1 MTNLLNLP
9 QIPAGTAIDIVSNC
23 DWDDQFFV
31 PVSGFPAAQT
41 LIGTLA
47 SNESFAIS
55 SAAPVVPGAASV
67 VPGMIA
73 SGSGIPPGT
82 VVTSVTPTVIGL
94 SNPATISAPGA
105 MVTFSPPPLD
115 LTGISFSSIL
125 RASAISPNVLIS
137 ASTAVGTMTN
147 GNTSG
152 LFGWSVPG
160 ATMLAA
166 PFLASLAGQGIVSC
180 VVDVVATDATGA
192 LVNLCQGGPIAVNV
206 RLSVTR

>member
-1 MTNLLNLP
+1 MTNLLSIP
-9 QIPAGTAIDIVSNC
+9 QIPAGTVIDIVSNC

-31 PVSGFPAAQT
+31 PASGFPAAQT

-55 SAAPVVPGAASV
+55 DAASV

-94 SNPATISAPGA
+94 SNFATISAPGA
-105 MVTFSPPPLD
+105 TVTFTPPPLD
-115 LTGISFSSIL
+115 LTGISFSSTL
-125 RASAISPNVLIS
+125 RASAATPNVIL
-137 ASTAVGTMTN
+137 AMTTAAGTMTI
-147 GNTSG
+147 GSPSG
-152 LFGWSVPG
+152 MFGWSVPG

-166 PFLASLAGQGIVSC
+166 PFPASLAGQGTVSC

-192 LVNLCQGGPIAVNV
+192 LVNLCQGGPITVNV